1 MKHMILPAL
10 LLAASAVP
18 AAAQVTP
25 VGVPTIAPTST
36 LLTVSAQGKS
46 TRQPDLAVFNAGVT
60 TQGATAGEALAAN
73 STAMTRV
80 VASLKRAG
88 VAERDIQTSNLSISP
103 IYAPPVRQPD
113 GSYNQSEQRIT
124 GYTANNSVSVRQR
137 KLGDYGKVIDA
148 LVAAGANQVNGPS
161 FQLDDDRAAADE
173 ARVDALK
180 TARARADLYARTAGM
195 RVVRIVSINEGGGYI
210 PPQPVMYRMAEVA
223 AAPPPP
229 PAPIQPGELEV
240 GSNVTVQFELA
251 P

>member
-103 IYAPPVRQPD
+103 IYAPPVRQPN
-113 GSYNQSEQRIT
+113 GSYQQSEQRIT